1 MTRVPVVEHVL
12 SVHIIKDLQIFL
24 IVCCFIM
31 ANHWHLNGSICNSCW
46 GEDRDF
52 SVSSTGTDTTEEEQ
66 VTYDY
71 LLTILL
77 STQTLLKSS
86 RAYPVQLRTTLSR
99 LLDKISTLNTIL
111 PYRPPSRN
119 LINSVRCFKHTVE
132 SNVQLIAGII
142 VSTRSSL
149 IDLKTATDS
158 I

>member
-1 MTRVPVVEHVL
+1 
-12 SVHIIKDLQIFL
+12 
-24 IVCCFIM
+24 M
-31 ANHWHLNGSICNSCW
+31 ANHWHLNGSTCNICR
-46 GEDRDF
+46 GQDRDF
-52 SVSSTGTDTTEEEQ
+52 NVSSTTDTTEEEQ

-77 STQTLLKSS
+77 STQALLKSS
-86 RAYPVQLRTTLSR
+86 HIYPVHLRLTLSR

-119 LINSVRCFKHTVE
+119 LINSVRHFKNTVE
-132 SNVQLIAGII
+132 SNAQLIAGII